1 MEKRDVGIAYLL
13 LIVAGVW
20 GAHRYYTGRKGSAI
34 AMTIT
39 SATVVGLIVTS
50 VWAVVDLF
58 LTARHV
64 VEYND
69 RVRADAVPKFT
80 PMATAGSRRPGPSS
94 AFSPPSS
101 RPAVETKHDPQA
113 WSERPAQR
121 TGRHRA
127 DA

>member
-1 MEKRDVGIAYLL
+1 MEKRDVGIAYIL
-13 LIVAGVW
+13 LIIAGVW

-39 SATVVGLIVTS
+39 SATVVGLVVTS

-69 RVRADAVPKFT
+69 RVRADAIPKFT
-80 PMATAGSRRPGPSS
+80 PMAGVQRPGPPASEF
-94 AFSPPSS
+94 APPS

-113 WSERPAQR
+113 WSDRRPAQR
-121 TGRHRA
+121 TAGRHRA
-127 DA
+127 EA

>member
-1 MEKRDVGIAYLL
+1 MEKRDVGIAYIL
-13 LIVAGVW
+13 LIIAGVW

-39 SATVVGLIVTS
+39 SATVVGLIVTG

-64 VEYND
+64 VEYNA
-69 RVRADAVPKFT
+69 RVRDYAAPTFT
-80 PMATAGSRRPGPSS
+80 PMATA
-94 AFSPPSS
+94 ATAS
-101 RPAVETKHDPQA
+101 RPASAFAPPSGVETKHDPEGWGQ
-113 WSERPAQR
+113 RPALR
-121 TGRHRA
+121 SGRHRA